1 MFISHG
7 NSNEVS
13 LLMIEMFNQCEA
25 ENQVSEIFEQFKF
38 EEYIQSCL
46 ENLKN
51 SELFVNAATF
61 LIKVIEHNY
70 PNFVSS

>member
-1 MFISHG
+1 MD
-7 NSNEVS
+7 
-13 LLMIEMFNQCEA
+13 
-25 ENQVSEIFEQFKF
+25 
-38 EEYIQSCL
+38 EYIQNCL

-70 PNFVSS
+70 INFISP